1 MMNAEQFIIYACPV
15 GELGQQINLYFQKSK
30 ELCGENTAHHYMP
43 HCSLTGFFNADQTTI
58 HHYLNTLDKAY
69 HQSQD
74 ISLDIKI
81 VQMMFK
87 PNWHGLELKA
97 SGLKNLIAH
106 FVEIM
111 NSQPIEEK
119 IRLKEWLHL
128 SFAYNFQ
135 PQHHDTLKTLAEKMI
150 NPQALTQWELR
161 FYHKYPDWTWTC
173 LQSWL
178 L

>member
-1 MMNAEQFIIYACPV
+1 
-15 GELGQQINLYFQKSK
+15 
-30 ELCGENTAHHYMP
+30 
-43 HCSLTGFFNADQTTI
+43 
-58 HHYLNTLDKAY
+58 
-69 HQSQD
+69 
-74 ISLDIKI
+74 
-81 VQMMFK
+81 MMFK